1 MLCPNCRQEA
11 EEVTRDGV
19 TYTVCETCGAFK
31 YNQAGEPVPCELI
44 DNSARSL
51 EGGQEI
57 VCVPSGQE
65 AGPDSKPLEREAE
78 EPAPDIKPKPK
89 PKPQSPNDSGPCLGI
104 HFDDE

>member
-31 YNQAGEPVPCELI
+31 YNQAGEPVPCELPKRE
-44 DNSARSL
+44 APV
-51 EGGQEI
+51 GGQ
-57 VCVPSGQE
+57 V
-65 AGPDSKPLEREAE
+65 GPDSEPLEVEAE
-78 EPAPDIKPKPK
+78 EPAPNIKPK

-104 HFDDE
+104 HFDDD